1 MPDRLRPF
9 TALSTDA
16 SGTTSASGFRYVRD
30 VVILVF
36 FFYTVVQN
44 GKINLCLFRN
54 GASEMHICYL
64 AGPSGLSIFFSL
76 IDDSFQTIKLN
87 TGIKIL

>member
-30 VVILVF
+30 VVIL
-36 FFYTVVQN
+36 FFYT
-44 GKINLCLFRN
+44 
-54 GASEMHICYL
+54 SEMHICYL
-64 AGPSGLSIFFSL
+64 VGLSGLSFFFFSL

>member
-30 VVILVF
+30 VVILF
-36 FFYTVVQN
+36 FFTLL
-44 GKINLCLFRN
+44 KC
-54 GASEMHICYL
+54 
-64 AGPSGLSIFFSL
+64 IFV
-76 IDDSFQTIKLN
+76 T
-87 TGIKIL
+87 

>member
-30 VVILVF
+30 VVILF
-36 FFYTVVQN
+36 FFFFTLL
-44 GKINLCLFRN
+44 KC
-54 GASEMHICYL
+54 
-64 AGPSGLSIFFSL
+64 IFV
-76 IDDSFQTIKLN
+76 T
-87 TGIKIL
+87 

>member
-16 SGTTSASGFRYVRD
+16 SGTTSASGFRYVRA
-30 VVILVF
+30 VVILFLFV
-36 FFYTVVQN
+36 FFYT
-44 GKINLCLFRN
+44 
-54 GASEMHICYL
+54 SEMHICYL
-64 AGPSGLSIFFSL
+64 AGSSGLSFFFSL

>member
-30 VVILVF
+30 VVILFF
-36 FFYTVVQN
+36 FFYT
-44 GKINLCLFRN
+44 
-54 GASEMHICYL
+54 SEMHICYL
-64 AGPSGLSIFFSL
+64 AGSSGLSFFFFFSL

-87 TGIKIL
+87 TEIKIL

>member
-30 VVILVF
+30 VVILFF
-36 FFYTVVQN
+36 FFYT
-44 GKINLCLFRN
+44 
-54 GASEMHICYL
+54 SEMHICYL
-64 AGPSGLSIFFSL
+64 AGSSGLSFFFFSL

-87 TGIKIL
+87 TEIKIL

>member
-30 VVILVF
+30 VVILFF
-36 FFYTVVQN
+36 FFYT
-44 GKINLCLFRN
+44 
-54 GASEMHICYL
+54 SEMHICYL
-64 AGPSGLSIFFSL
+64 VGSSGLSFFFFFNRWQFSNNQAKYWNKNFVTQL
-76 IDDSFQTIKLN
+76 E
-87 TGIKIL
+87 